1 MSISAALT
9 SFGVRTASPCGLM
22 MQRPSPTELFRPG
35 WTDEKGHVAP
45 GLGKPA
51 AKVAADRTGADDKD
65 VDGHMGKFSVES

>member
-1 MSISAALT
+1 MSISSALT

-22 MQRPSPTELFRPG
+22 IRRPSSTELFRPR
-35 WTDEKGHVAP
+35 WTDEKSHIAP

-65 VDGHMGKFSVES
+65 SHSHI